1 MLKKKKLILK
11 KHCHIKGRGENS
23 VSVIRLHNFLNEWEI
38 QKNNR
43 LLRKKY
49 CCKRRLEIFKSLKT
63 TCFEK
68 IVGTLLE
75 DYVEKLIEV
84 A

>member
-1 MLKKKKLILK
+1 MNGKYKRITDYYEKNIAAKGALK
-11 KHCHIKGRGENS
+11 
-23 VSVIRLHNFLNEWEI
+23 FLN
-38 QKNNR
+38 
-43 LLRKKY
+43 
-49 CCKRRLEIFKSLKT
+49 SLKT